1 MPKHGRLGHVV
12 RHRRLSM
19 RFVLKLLALLI
30 FGPIILG
37 LLLVLGVVAVVG
49 IPLLWEELMAKMS
62 APRNPEPP
70 ASTTV

>member
-1 MPKHGRLGHVV
+1 MPKHGRLGHVLC
-12 RHRRLSM
+12 HRRLSM

-49 IPLLWEELMAKMS
+49 IPLLWEEFMAKMS